1 MSVDLKMRHVNVVR
15 YITPLRE
22 GGSLPAIVECSDDFL
37 YVLKFKGAGQG
48 TNALVAEVIGTA
60 IARLLD
66 LNAPELVTAYLSE
79 DFGRTEADE
88 EIQDLLKFSVGDNL
102 GVHYLKGS
110 VTYDRNTFVVPEH
123 TASKIVWLD
132 AFLMNVDRTYRNTNM
147 LIWNKELWVID
158 NGAALY
164 FHHTW
169 HNWKEVSEKPFVQIK
184 DHVLIKDARQVK
196 MIHNEIVPK
205 ITDVFLNDLLSSI
218 PDVWLTE
225 RNDVA
230 DANEARSVYF
240 NFLKNRLANSSHF
253 LNEIENAGK

>member
-1 MSVDLKMRHVNVVR
+1 MDDGLKLRHVNVTR

-22 GGSLPAIVECSDDFL
+22 GGSLPAIVECDDDFL

-60 IARLLD
+60 IAKLLG
-66 LNAPELVTAYLSE
+66 LKAPELVTAYLSE

-102 GVHYLKGS
+102 GVHYLKGA
-110 VTYDRNTFVVPEH
+110 VTYDRNIFIVPEN

-184 DHVLIKDARQVK
+184 DHVLIKEAKHIQL
-196 MIHNEIVPK
+196 IHDEVLPK
-205 ITDVFLNDLLSSI
+205 LTDNFFRELLNSI
-218 PDVWLTE
+218 PDIWLTE

-230 DANEARSVYF
+230 DANEARDVYF
-240 NFLKNRLANSSHF
+240 SFLTNRLANSSNF
-253 LNEIENAGK
+253 LKEIENAGK